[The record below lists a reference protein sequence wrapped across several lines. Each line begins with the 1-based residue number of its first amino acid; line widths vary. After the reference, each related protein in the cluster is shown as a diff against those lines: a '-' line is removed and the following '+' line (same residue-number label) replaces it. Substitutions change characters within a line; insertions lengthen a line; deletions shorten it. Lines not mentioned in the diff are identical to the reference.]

1 MPQTRQLSITRR
13 VIAGHPGAA
22 QCPVNRHSQENRAM
36 LHQSNARPLR
46 LALFANAVF
55 STLCAYALVF
65 ETDRAVATLFVS
77 DTAWPGLPLRH
88 FAVLLGA
95 GLFVF
100 AGLVAWAAA
109 RRSISRGAVK
119 AIIGA
124 DVLWVIAGFALL
136 PVSGSVLTETGFWT
150 ALIVDLIV
158 LMFAVEQALGLTMLY
173 QGQSALTVSADG
185 RVRRFRLSHAVD
197 ASAQAAWRVMTDHEA
212 YADVADNLSK
222 VEVLRGE
229 AKGMRRKCHGVK
241 GESWTE
247 QAHIWDEGKRY
258 GFTVD
263 TDAPGY
269 PYPLEKLAAVWSV
282 EPRGAHASDVT
293 MAFEVTPQ
301 SNLRGALFMLLS
313 NAMFPKVIDR
323 LLARWAV
330 RMERLHGAE

>member
-1 MPQTRQLSITRR
+1 
-13 VIAGHPGAA
+13 
-22 QCPVNRHSQENRAM
+22 M

-77 DTAWPGLPLRH
+77 DTAWPGFPLRH